1 MMTSVKKYLPRQF
14 PIRSADLEEGPD
26 VNAVSNGVKCS
37 PRTVTGLRAREL
49 GIPYVAYWYNCWK
62 DDFPADLGKSVW

>member
-1 MMTSVKKYLPRQF
+1 MSY
-14 PIRSADLEEGPD
+14 IRSDDLEEGPD
-26 VNAVSNGVKCS
+26 VNAVSNDVKCS

-62 DDFPADLGKSVW
+62 DDYPADLGKS